1 MLSQKYQISYDFLFY
16 NGLKAA
22 LPSTWLE
29 KNHAVNNVHQVILK
43 SDKLLSLM
51 FKNKQMDLRQVN
63 CSQLYWADVL
73 KIVERL
79 TCYYKPESE

>member
-1 MLSQKYQISYDFLFY
+1 MEQLILDKQKRNEGSFEVTCDFLFY

-29 KNHAVNNVHQVILK
+29 KIHAANSVHKKILE

-51 FKNKQMDLRQVN
+51 FKHKQMDL
-63 CSQLYWADVL
+63 
-73 KIVERL
+73 
-79 TCYYKPESE
+79 